1 MSNNKFYNFCKR
13 ATYLFAILLIVLLW
27 INIIEV
33 RSEYHKK
40 NNIKPKNYIQ
50 LISNQSKIYIESI
63 KYKIPSFRRK

>member
-1 MSNNKFYNFCKR
+1 MSNSKFYNFCKR

-33 RSEYHKK
+33 RSEYYKK

-50 LISNQSKIYIESI
+50 LISNQSKIYIKSI